1 MTSNPAI
8 GTGIN
13 LVALS
18 IKRLPNQGLSIA
30 AIVSLGLLLLMLGGC
45 ATSSSTAGGAVGA
58 DREQLLLVSA
68 EELDQMAAEAYE
80 QLKSEST
87 KEGVLN
93 RDPAMLK
100 RVRRI
105 AGRLENQTVVFRPDA
120 PGWDW
125 EVNVIKSDQLNAFC
139 MPGGKIMVYS
149 GLIDQL
155 QLTDA
160 ELANVLG
167 HEIAHALREHVR
179 EQMSRAMVAQGV
191 IGVGAEVFGI
201 GDSAANAAG
210 MGYQALI
217 ATRFSRSDESESDR
231 IGLELAAR
239 ASFDPRAGITLWQ
252 KMMSANTGGKPPE
265 FLSSH
270 PVDSDRIAQIEKLIP
285 VVLPLYLATK

>member
-1 MTSNPAI
+1 MKSNRAI
-8 GTGIN
+8 GTGFE
-13 LVALS
+13 LVVLS
-18 IKRLPNQGLSIA
+18 TKRLLKQGRSIA

-68 EELDQMAAEAYE
+68 EELDQVAAEAYE
-80 QLKSEST
+80 QLKSDST

-93 RDPAMLK
+93 RDSAMLK

-105 AGRLENQTVVFRPDA
+105 AGRLEVQTKVFRPDA
-120 PGWDW
+120 PGWNW

-155 QLTDA
+155 ELTDA

-191 IGVGAEVFGI
+191 IGVGAGVFGV

-210 MGYQALI
+210 IGYQALI
-217 ATRFSRSDESESDR
+217 ATRFSREDESEADR

-252 KMMSANTGGKPPE
+252 KMMSASSGGKPPE

-270 PVDSDRIAQIEKLIP
+270 PADSDRIAQIEQLIP